1 MSATASQI
9 TGISIVYSTI
19 CSGADQ
25 RKYQSSPS
33 LTFERGIHRWPVDS
47 PHKGPVTR
55 KCIYSMTSWCLWLW
69 LIISKASCYLNH
81 AISEFFYHKN
91 DPTYNIHADFMQI
104 YILHFRNS
112 GVGSMEL
119 ENAFCCPIGD
129 ICIIIIMTLWE
140 SFSYSPLWEN
150 SMLWTYIS
158 TLLLYMELMHIVS
171 IIVGF
176 FHKSLKL

>member
-1 MSATASQI
+1 MVATASQI
-9 TGISIVYSTI
+9 TGILIIYSTI

-25 RKYQSSPS
+25 RKYQSSAS
-33 LTFERGIHRWPVDS
+33 LTFGRGIHRSPVGS

-55 KCIYSMTSWCLWLW
+55 KCIYLMTSWCLWLW

-91 DPTYNIHADFMQI
+91 DPTYNINGNFMQI

-119 ENAFCCPIGD
+119 ENAFCCPIGN
-129 ICIIIIMTLWE
+129 ICIIMIMTLWE
-140 SFSYSPLWEN
+140 TQLITLVGNAMS
-150 SMLWTYIS
+150 WTYIS
-158 TLLLYMELMHIVS
+158 TLLLYMELMHS
-171 IIVGF
+171 DRSLLDF
-176 FHKSLKL
+176 FFINH

>member
-1 MSATASQI
+1 MGATASQI
-9 TGISIVYSTI
+9 TGILIIYSTI

-25 RKYQSSPS
+25 RKYQSSAS
-33 LTFERGIHRWPVDS
+33 LTFERGIHRSPVGS

-55 KCIYSMTSWCLWLW
+55 KCIYLMTSWCLWLW

-91 DPTYNIHADFMQI
+91 DPTYNINGNFMQI

-119 ENAFCCPIGD
+119 ENAFCCSIGD
-129 ICIIIIMTLWE
+129 MYNHDYDVVRDFQLITLVGKCDVMD
-140 SFSYSPLWEN
+140 L
-150 SMLWTYIS
+150 YIN
-158 TLLLYMELMHIVS
+158 IA
-171 IIVGF
+171 
-176 FHKSLKL
+176 SLHGADA

>member
-9 TGISIVYSTI
+9 TGVSIVYATI

-25 RKYQSSPS
+25 RKCQNSAS

-55 KCIYSMTSWCLWLW
+55 KCIYLMTSSCLWLW

-81 AISEFFYHKN
+81 AISGFFITNGTWKCILLPNWWYMYNHDN
-91 DPTYNIHADFMQI
+91 DVVRVFQLITQVGKFNVMDLYINIASLHGADA
-104 YILHFRNS
+104 Y
-112 GVGSMEL
+112 
-119 ENAFCCPIGD
+119 
-129 ICIIIIMTLWE
+129 CIDHCWI
-140 SFSYSPLWEN
+140 
-150 SMLWTYIS
+150 
-158 TLLLYMELMHIVS
+158 
-171 IIVGF
+171 

>member
-1 MSATASQI
+1 MSNKTFLI
-9 TGISIVYSTI
+9 P
-19 CSGADQ
+19 GADQ
-25 RKYQSSPS
+25 RKYQSSAS
-33 LTFERGIHRWPVDS
+33 LTFERGIHRWPVA
-47 PHKGPVTR
+47 HKGPVTR
-55 KCIYSMTSWCLWLW
+55 KCIYLMTSWCLWLW

-81 AISEFFYHKN
+81 AISGFLSQKW
-91 DPTYNIHADFMQI
+91 PTYNIHGYFMQI

-112 GVGSMEL
+112 RVGSMKL

-129 ICIIIIMTLWE
+129 ICIIMIMTLWE

-158 TLLLYMELMHIVS
+158 TLLLCMELMHVVS

-176 FHKSLKL
+176 FHKPLKL